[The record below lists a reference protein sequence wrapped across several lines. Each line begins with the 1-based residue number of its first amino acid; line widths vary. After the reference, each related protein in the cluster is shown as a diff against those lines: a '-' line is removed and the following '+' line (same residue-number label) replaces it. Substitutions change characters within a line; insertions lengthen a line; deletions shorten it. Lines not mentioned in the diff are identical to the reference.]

1 MHLST
6 NPFFPILHLWT
17 CIKITCEFANY
28 YEVLSNLVTIQ
39 PKGKLVELDDTAKAN
54 YIKEIENIKSQLP
67 IEYKGEIYRG
77 RIRIQ

>member
-1 MHLST
+1 M
-6 NPFFPILHLWT
+6 
-17 CIKITCEFANY
+17 FANY
-28 YEVLSNLVTIQ
+28 FEMQSKLDTIH

>member
-1 MHLST
+1 MQSKLD
-6 NPFFPILHLWT
+6 
-17 CIKITCEFANY
+17 
-28 YEVLSNLVTIQ
+28 TIH